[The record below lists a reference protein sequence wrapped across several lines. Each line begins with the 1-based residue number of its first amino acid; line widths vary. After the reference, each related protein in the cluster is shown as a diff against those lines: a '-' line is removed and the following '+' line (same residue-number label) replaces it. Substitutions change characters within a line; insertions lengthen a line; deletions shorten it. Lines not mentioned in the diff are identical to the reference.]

1 MDIIHL
7 RAVEVLLALVS
18 DWKPK
23 QNEKKKGGGGG
34 EYVIFKSLHLKIRSC
49 LEAAWQKE
57 RWLSPTPCSEQLH

>member
-23 QNEKKKGGGGG
+23 QNEKKRGGGGR

-57 RWLSPTPCSEQLH
+57 QWLSPTPCSEQLH

>member
-23 QNEKKKGGGGG
+23 QNEKKRGGGGGG
-34 EYVIFKSLHLKIRSC
+34 EGNMLSLSLCILR
-49 LEAAWQKE
+49 
-57 RWLSPTPCSEQLH
+57 

>member
-23 QNEKKKGGGGG
+23 KMKKKRGGGG
-34 EYVIFKSLHLKIRSC
+34 EGNMLSLSLCILR
-49 LEAAWQKE
+49 
-57 RWLSPTPCSEQLH
+57 